1 MKAAEARKLIGKPVV
16 WMDTYC
22 AKRGYFQREGVLL
35 AVNGR
40 NVCIDQF
47 GRPLTIL
54 LESINRKLVMRLYYM
69 AIPSLPN

>member
-35 AVNGR
+35 AVKGR

-47 GRPLTIL
+47 GSNDWKWLPD
-54 LESINRKLVMRLYYM
+54 LVGFKEKD
-69 AIPSLPN
+69 AE